1 MYDVAKLAHESGLKT
16 SMITSGYIET
26 EPLVE
31 LLKVLDAVKIDLK
44 GFTEKFYE
52 EMAAADLEPILNAIK
67 TVKKSGKWLEIVN
80 LVIPGQNDDP
90 KDMAK
95 MCRWLKE
102 NVGADTPVHFTRF
115 FPQYKLKSVPPTPV
129 ETLVHAYA
137 IAKAAGLHYVYVGN
151 VPGHPMENTV
161 CPHCGKTVIERQG
174 FQIVENKLK
183 NGRCPYCG
191 THLSGLW

>member
-1 MYDVAKLAHESGLKT
+1 
-16 SMITSGYIET
+16 MITSGYIET

-52 EMAAADLEPILNAIK
+52 EMAAADLAPVLEAIK

-90 KDMAK
+90 KDMAR
-95 MCRWLKE
+95 MCQWLKA

-115 FPQYKLKSVPPTPV
+115 FPEYKLKSVPPTPV
-129 ETLVHAYA
+129 ETLVRAFA

-151 VPGHPMENTV
+151 VPGHPMENTF
-161 CPHCGKTVIERQG
+161 CPHCGKAVIERQG
-174 FQIVENKLK
+174 FQVVKKVIK

-191 THLSGLW
+191 TRLQGLW